1 MTTSEIIKTVAIYNR
16 VLELLLVCK
25 ETNEANNYDTD
36 NLFVECDEAGYYTNE
51 LGDIMPNRFNKPTYF
66 CKSIAETAAKFTDLC
81 LKANVDIYDIYTSY
95 EIAHKRLKRAKVI
108 SYSTFAQKSNTGEIK
123 Q

>member
-1 MTTSEIIKTVAIYNR
+1 MKASEIIKTVAIYNR

-25 ETNEANNYDTD
+25 ETNEANNYDSD

-66 CKSIAETAAKFTDLC
+66 CISIAETAAKFTELC
-81 LKANVDIYDIYTSY
+81 LKADVDIYDIYTSY
-95 EIAHKRLKRAKVI
+95 
-108 SYSTFAQKSNTGEIK
+108 
-123 Q
+123 

>member
-25 ETNEANNYDTD
+25 ETNEANNYDSD

-51 LGDIMPNRFNKPTYF
+51 LGDIMPNRPEDTDNYF
-66 CKSIAETAAKFTDLC
+66 TCKTLEETAAKFAELC
-81 LKANVDIYDIYTSY
+81 LAVGCKPSDIYTGY
-95 EIAHKRLKRAKVI
+95 
-108 SYSTFAQKSNTGEIK
+108 
-123 Q
+123 

>member
-51 LGDIMPNRFNKPTYF
+51 LGDIMPNRFNNNPTYF
-66 CKSIAETAAKFTDLC
+66 FKSIAETAAKFTELC
-81 LKANVDIYDIYTSY
+81 LKADADIYDIYTSY
-95 EIAHKRLKRAKVI
+95 
-108 SYSTFAQKSNTGEIK
+108 
-123 Q
+123 

>member
-1 MTTSEIIKTVAIYNR
+1 MKANEIIKTVAIYNR

-51 LGDIMPNRFNKPTYF
+51 LGDIMPNSVLGNNTYYT
-66 CKSIAETAAKFTDLC
+66 CDNIAETAAKFTELC
-81 LKANVDIYDIYTSY
+81 LKAGATVGDIYTSY
-95 EIAHKRLKRAKVI
+95 
-108 SYSTFAQKSNTGEIK
+108 
-123 Q
+123 

>member
-1 MTTSEIIKTVAIYNR
+1 MEANEIIKTVAIYNR

-51 LGDIMPNRFNKPTYF
+51 LGDIMPNRSNSPTYY
-66 CKSIAETAAKFTDLC
+66 CKSIAETAAKFTQLC
-81 LKANVDIYDIYTSY
+81 LKADADIYDIYTSY
-95 EIAHKRLKRAKVI
+95 
-108 SYSTFAQKSNTGEIK
+108 
-123 Q
+123 

>member
-1 MTTSEIIKTVAIYNR
+1 MTTNEIIKTVAIYNR

-25 ETNEANNYDTD
+25 ETNEANNYDSD

-51 LGDIMPNRFNKPTYF
+51 LGDIMPNSSKNAPYH

-81 LKANVDIYDIYTSY
+81 LKADADIYDIYTSY
-95 EIAHKRLKRAKVI
+95 
-108 SYSTFAQKSNTGEIK
+108 
-123 Q
+123 

>member
-25 ETNEANNYDTD
+25 ETNEANNYDSD

-51 LGDIMPNRFNKPTYF
+51 LGDIMPNSCLSDLPYYSCSN
-66 CKSIAETAAKFTDLC
+66 IAETAAKFTELC
-81 LKANVDIYDIYTSY
+81 LKADADIYDIYTSY
-95 EIAHKRLKRAKVI
+95 
-108 SYSTFAQKSNTGEIK
+108 
-123 Q
+123 